1 MTGLALGNPFGNI
14 FEGAYD
20 LEIAKD
26 NVRHIKLLA
35 ENINSLLQ
43 EITEKSSLKL
53 DLGFVLGLSVKGELV
68 THNIFGCAE
77 GLENVFAQLEEK
89 YEQFKGGENNDSKR
103 NS

>member
-26 NVRHIKLLA
+26 NVKHIKLLA

-53 DLGFVLGLSVKGELV
+53 DFGFVLGLSVKGELV
-68 THNIFGCAE
+68 THNIFWMCRRIGKCFCTV
-77 GLENVFAQLEEK
+77 GRKIRTIQ
-89 YEQFKGGENNDSKR
+89 GW
-103 NS
+103 